1 MTGTKHVN
9 RGGGMVGAEY
19 DCRVCDRDSDIPT
32 FRDNYV
38 GFRSVLPLGP

>member
-1 MTGTKHVN
+1 
-9 RGGGMVGAEY
+9 MVGAEY